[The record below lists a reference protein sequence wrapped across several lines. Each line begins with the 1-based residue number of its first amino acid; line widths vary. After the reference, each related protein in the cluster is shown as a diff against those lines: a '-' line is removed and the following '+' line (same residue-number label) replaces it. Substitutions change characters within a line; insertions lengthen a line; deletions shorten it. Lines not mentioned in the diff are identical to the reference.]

1 MDPHRLLLEQ
11 CPDLISRHAATGEL
25 LYASPAAATLLGL
38 CPNELVGRSLFDLV
52 CPHDVTA
59 LRDTWARALAA
70 GGEPLTASYRVTRP
84 GGEAWVDTTLRL
96 VAAGE
101 AAGTVVAVTRSA
113 DARVLAEA
121 EAQSRLARAE
131 DAARHRDALVA
142 IVPGIVWHGP
152 VAEGGGS
159 YRVTFMSDYLG
170 RVTDYTP
177 AEWLETPG
185 FWRSI
190 IHPDDV
196 ERTLSATA
204 LALVHGGSVPPYRV
218 RTRAGDVI
226 WFQSF
231 LHIERDADGAPVH
244 MHGLTLDVTVFKET
258 ERRAAELLERTRDD
272 AAEREALLTTLAQQ
286 AERILELS
294 APLLPITDRAV
305 VVPLLGPLDAAR
317 GDRLREAVL
326 AGVGRTGAEV
336 VIVDVTGA
344 PSLDLPAARA
354 LLDVAR
360 GARLLGARAVLT
372 GLRPEVA
379 RALVELGADL
389 SGIETRGTLQQAVTE
404 LLVERRRGR

>member
-1 MDPHRLLLEQ
+1 MDAHRLLLEQ
-11 CPDLISRHAATGEL
+11 CPELISHHAASGEL
-25 LYASPAAATLLGL
+25 LYASPAAASLLGL
-38 CPNELVGRSLFDLV
+38 PPGELLGRSLFDLASA
-52 CPHDVTA
+52 DDAAA

-70 GGEPLTASYRVTRP
+70 GGEPLTASYRIARP

-96 VAAGE
+96 VTAGE
-101 AAGTVVAVTRSA
+101 ATGTVVAVTRSA
-113 DARVLAEA
+113 DARKRAEA
-121 EAQSRLARAE
+121 EALALLARAE
-131 DAARHRDALVA
+131 EAARQRDVLVA
-142 IVPGIVWHGP
+142 LIPGVTWHGP
-152 VAEGGGS
+152 VADRGGS
-159 YRVTFMSDYLG
+159 YRTTFMSDYLW

-177 AEWLETPG
+177 AEWLGTPG

-190 IHPDDV
+190 IHPDDL
-196 ERTLSATA
+196 ERTLAATA
-204 LALVHGGSVPPYRV
+204 HALAHGGTVPPYRV
-218 RTRAGDVI
+218 RTRSGGVV
-226 WFQSF
+226 WLQSYM
-231 LHIERDADGAPVH
+231 HIERDADGAPLH

-258 ERRAAELLERTRDD
+258 ERHADELLERTRKD

-294 APLLPITDRAV
+294 APLLPITDHAV
-305 VVPLLGPLDAAR
+305 VVPLLGPLDAER

-389 SGIETRGTLQQAVTE
+389 TGIETRGTLQQAVAE
-404 LLVERRRGR
+404 LLVGRRRGR